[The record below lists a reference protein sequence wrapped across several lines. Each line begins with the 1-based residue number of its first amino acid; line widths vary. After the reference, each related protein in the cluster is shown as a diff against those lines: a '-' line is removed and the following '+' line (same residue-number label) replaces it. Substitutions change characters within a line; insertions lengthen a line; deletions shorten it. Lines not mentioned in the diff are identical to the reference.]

1 MWFQTKYTNKYGMGV
16 RSSIWRF
23 IRILREVHDMPFK
36 YVPFDLASQKDL
48 QYRIGTPLAEKPSHH
63 RSPLVGN

>member
-1 MWFQTKYTNKYGMGV
+1 MNTQV
-16 RSSIWRF
+16 WRCVF
-23 IRILREVHDMPFK
+23 LFDDLFGFLGEEHDVPFK